1 MNHIGA
7 SILFACSGLC
17 LLGSIYSGCQLWK
30 HRRVEGLQLPSIV
43 TNLKKE
49 NNGTEFYLE
58 VENTGGEAKFQ
69 AEIGVLAGDS
79 RLDGRL
85 SAYWERGGVDTILS
99 KGQTDRIKIG
109 SVVTSSVGSAAT
121 LKNRLYFYDKQK
133 SALTHVDS
141 ERTYLVMPGL
151 TAQDTIKPKWIIQF
165 GISSHPPMR
174 EGAVSKSFEF
184 ELSRFEEIAS

>member
-1 MNHIGA
+1 M
-7 SILFACSGLC
+7 
-17 LLGSIYSGCQLWK
+17 LGSIYSGCQLWK

-99 KGQTDRIKIG
+99 KGQTDRI
-109 SVVTSSVGSAAT
+109 
-121 LKNRLYFYDKQK
+121 
-133 SALTHVDS
+133 
-141 ERTYLVMPGL
+141 
-151 TAQDTIKPKWIIQF
+151 
-165 GISSHPPMR
+165 
-174 EGAVSKSFEF
+174 
-184 ELSRFEEIAS
+184 